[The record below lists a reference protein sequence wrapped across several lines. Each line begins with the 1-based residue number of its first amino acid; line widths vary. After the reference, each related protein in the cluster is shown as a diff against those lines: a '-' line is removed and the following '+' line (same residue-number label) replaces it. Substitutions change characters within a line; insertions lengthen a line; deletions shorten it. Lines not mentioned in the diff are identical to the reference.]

1 MYVIVGLGNPTD
13 KYKGTRHNIGFEAV
27 DEIASRFGIKVN
39 TARHKALCGTGII
52 DGEKVV
58 IVKPQTFMNLSGES
72 VRAVCDF
79 YKIDVKEELIVIYD
93 DISLDVGHIR
103 IRGKGSAGG
112 HNGIKNII
120 AHLGTQDFKRI
131 KIGVG
136 ANEGDLIK
144 HVLGKF
150 DKKDRTA
157 VDAAIN
163 DAASA
168 TVVMIDE
175 DIQVAMNKY
184 N

>member
-13 KYKGTRHNIGFEAV
+13 KYKGTRHNIGFDAV
-27 DEIASRFGIKVN
+27 DEIANRFGIKVN
-39 TARHKALCGTGII
+39 TARHKALCGTGVI

-79 YKIDVKEELIVIYD
+79 YKVDVKEELIVLYD

-103 IRGKGSAGG
+103 IRAKGSAGG

-150 DKKDRTA
+150 DKKDREA

-168 TVVMIDE
+168 AVVMMSE
-175 DIQVAMNKY
+175 DIQAAMNKY